1 MIWWQYMICD
11 FYLTYNLFYETCID
25 HKFNRIPIDFQKCW
39 SKVLS
44 TGKLPF
50 LYNVL
55 FILFF
60 LKGWLYAIRQCTFS
74 YVLQMKVFWGSRLTW
89 FKRSFWFSAITHV
102 VASWELKIGRV
113 WIRKPVASFC
123 RASITLPD
131 NLSWPL
137 LV

>member
-1 MIWWQYMICD
+1 MVTIYDLW
-11 FYLTYNLFYETCID
+11 FLFNLQPILWDLY
-25 HKFNRIPIDFQKCW
+25 KFNWIPIDFQKCW

-123 RASITLPD
+123 RAYITLPD

-137 LV
+137 LL